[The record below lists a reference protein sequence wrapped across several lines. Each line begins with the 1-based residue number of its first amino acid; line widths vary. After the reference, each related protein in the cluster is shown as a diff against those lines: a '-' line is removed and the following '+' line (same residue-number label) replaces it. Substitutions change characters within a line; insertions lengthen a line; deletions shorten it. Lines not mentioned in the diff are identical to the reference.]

1 MAGRIGAMTARPPQ
15 DSDTPDKTTADAAGD
30 TESPTAERAQE
41 SAPDAIGTTQRE
53 YDQVHDKYMRLM
65 AEFDNYKK
73 RATREREQF
82 LQFANEELLKEWLP
96 VVDNI
101 ERALRH
107 VGETQAPPSMA
118 EGLSLIHKQCLDLLG
133 RAGVT
138 AIESVGKPFNPELHQ
153 AVAQRET
160 ADGAEQAVLEE
171 VQRGYVL
178 KGRLLRPAL
187 VTVSTA
193 PSVETTAPPQ
203 GSGRTGEQDAYDM
216 KEEHRNG

>member
-1 MAGRIGAMTARPPQ
+1 MTPRHREADIPNEA
-15 DSDTPDKTTADAAGD
+15 TPDAAADV
-30 TESPTAERAQE
+30 ESPTAEQTPG
-41 SAPDAIGTTQRE
+41 SSPDALEAKQRE
-53 YDQVHDKYMRLM
+53 YDQLHDKYLRFM

-73 RATREREQF
+73 RSAKEREQF

-107 VGETQAPPSMA
+107 AGETHAPPAMA
-118 EGLSLIHKQCLDLLG
+118 EGLSLIHKQCLDLLA

-153 AVAQRET
+153 AVAQRE
-160 ADGAEQAVLEE
+160 AAEGAEQAVIEE

-187 VTVSTA
+187 VTVSTP
-193 PSVETTAPPQ
+193 PSLNTPSPQ
-203 GSGRTGEQDAYDM
+203 AGGRTV
-216 KEEHRNG
+216 EHDQL